1 MGDSITWGFSHG
13 AVRRLGLM
21 QTWVGVRI
29 GSRLVWICFG
39 KGVEEGRLTSSLRG
53 IVDGTYHCWSR
64 QVA

>member
-1 MGDSITWGFSHG
+1 
-13 AVRRLGLM
+13 M